1 MSVNKRIKQIRKTK
15 GWNQTEF
22 AALLGVTQSGIS
34 YMERD
39 GSAVSDQT
47 IKSICM
53 AVPGLNEGW
62 LRTGAEP
69 MFFPETTFSLDQ
81 FVKDHGGTD
90 LELEIVK
97 AYFSLPKD
105 VREAVMEHFKAAFS
119 EKIPP
124 GRELTTDECEAEYKK
139 SVLCSAQKKVS
150 SALNTTEDTANKKQA

>member
-1 MSVNKRIKQIRKTK
+1 MQERLKEIRRYFNMTQAEFAKKLGIGQSTLAMMEVNKRDLSDRHVKTIC
-15 GWNQTEF
+15 
-22 AALLGVTQSGIS
+22 AICGI
-34 YMERD
+34 
-39 GSAVSDQT
+39 
-47 IKSICM
+47 
-53 AVPGLNEGW
+53 NEEW
-62 LRTGAEP
+62 LRTGKKP
-69 MFFPETTFSLDQ
+69 MFALETTFSLDQ